1 MSPIS
6 DSGIS
11 AGINPDVAHAQEQ
24 GSALAGHAGRVAVL
38 MGGESAEREVSLR
51 SGNAVLN
58 ALRAQGID
66 AHGVDWRASRLP
78 ELLLDRPDR
87 VFITLHGR
95 GGEDGVLQGAL
106 QLAGIPYTGSG
117 VLGCALSMDKIRA
130 KQIWRAAGLPTP
142 DFLIVDTRMDPTS
155 VVARLG
161 LPLMVK
167 PAREGSSIGISL
179 VTRAEEL
186 PAAVALAREF
196 DPQVLLESYI
206 RGGEYTVALVDDEV
220 LPAIKLETPR
230 AFYDYEAKYH
240 SDTTRY
246 LCPAGLSAEEE
257 AALGMLARQAFTA
270 LDAAGWGRVDFM
282 LDETGQPWLIE
293 LNAVPGMTDHS
304 LVPMAAAQAGWSFEQ
319 LVQRILVS
327 SFGSRA

>member
-1 MSPIS
+1 MSPAFS
-6 DSGIS
+6 DADS
-11 AGINPDVAHAQEQ
+11 AT
-24 GSALAGHAGRVAVL
+24 LATRAGRVAVL

-51 SGNAVLN
+51 SGNAVLA
-58 ALRAQGID
+58 ALKARGVD
-66 AHGVDWRASRLP
+66 AYGVDWRAARLP

-87 VFITLHGR
+87 VFIALHGR

-130 KQIWRAAGLPTP
+130 KEIWRAAGLPTP
-142 DFLIVDTRMDPTS
+142 DFLIVDAPLDTAA

-179 VTRAEEL
+179 VTRADDL
-186 PAAVALAREF
+186 PAAVALAREC
-196 DPQVLLESYI
+196 DSQVLLESYV
-206 RGGEYTVALVDDEV
+206 RGGEYTVALVNGEV
-220 LPAIKLETPR
+220 LPAIKLETPH

-240 SDTTRY
+240 ADTTRY
-246 LCPAGLSAEEE
+246 LCPAGLSAPDE
-257 AALGMLARQAFTA
+257 AALGALARKAFAA

-282 LDETGQPWLIE
+282 RDESGHPWLIE

-304 LVPMAAAQAGWSFEQ
+304 LVPMAAAQAGWSFEE
-319 LVQRILVS
+319 LVMRILES
-327 SFGSRA
+327 SFWSRT

>member
-1 MSPIS
+1 MSL
-6 DSGIS
+6 SG
-11 AGINPDVAHAQEQ
+11 NPQTSPGGKLEIGA
-24 GSALAGHAGRVAVL
+24 SPALLTEFARRAGRVAVL

-51 SGNAVLN
+51 SGGAVLA
-58 ALRAQGID
+58 ALKAQGID
-66 AHGVDWRASRLP
+66 AHGVDWQASRLS

-87 VFITLHGR
+87 VFIALHGP

-142 DFLIVDTRMDPTS
+142 DFVIVDERLDS
-155 VVARLG
+155 AAVIARLG

-179 VTRAEEL
+179 VTRAEDL

-196 DPQVLLESYI
+196 DDDVLLESYI

-220 LPAIKLETPR
+220 LPTIKLETPR

-240 SDTTRY
+240 ADTTRY
-246 LCPAGLSAEEE
+246 LCPAGLSA
-257 AALGMLARQAFTA
+257 A
-270 LDAAGWGRVDFM
+270 
-282 LDETGQPWLIE
+282 
-293 LNAVPGMTDHS
+293 
-304 LVPMAAAQAGWSFEQ
+304 
-319 LVQRILVS
+319 
-327 SFGSRA
+327 

>member
-1 MSPIS
+1 MSTITG
-6 DSGIS
+6 SGIKPEIS
-11 AGINPDVAHAQEQ
+11 HAQEQ
-24 GSALAGHAGRVAVL
+24 LAAFAERAGRVAVL

-51 SGNAVLN
+51 SGNAVLA
-58 ALRAQGID
+58 ALKAQGVD

-87 VFITLHGR
+87 VFIALHGR

-130 KQIWRAAGLPTP
+130 KQIWCAAGLPTP
-142 DFLIVDTRMDPTS
+142 DFLIVDAHIDS
-155 VVARLG
+155 SSAIDRLG

-167 PAREGSSIGISL
+167 PAREGSSLGISL
-179 VTRAEEL
+179 VTRAEDL
-186 PAAVALAREF
+186 PAAVALARDF

-206 RGGEYTVALVDDEV
+206 RGGEYTVALVDGEV

-230 AFYDYEAKYH
+230 AFYDYEEKYQA
-240 SDTTRY
+240 DTTRY
-246 LCPAGLSAEEE
+246 LCPAGLAAEEE
-257 AALGMLARQAFTA
+257 AALGTLARQAFAA
-270 LDAAGWGRVDFM
+270 LDGAGWGRVDFM
-282 LDETGQPWLIE
+282 RDESGQPWLIE

-319 LVQRILVS
+319 LVQRILTS